1 MKEKAIEKT
10 PAPKTKKKGW
20 WTILQVVQGIVVL
33 NIFKNKV
40 LQRRHCFNP
49 TNSEYATWHAN
60 TGVWHAEKVPAAY
73 EASWDGSY
81 GYSGKNG
88 DSSMSSD
95 DHDRLKE
102 ILDDAQNPYTYY
114 RTNLID
120 RIYDLEQERD
130 RKARQTKE
138 ERRFARVTALM
149 DRVPDVPTDLRDWID
164 KQFTGGENWCI
175 KDRDTKKWVCSA
187 CGGSFELKNKPRNND
202 NITCPECNREIK
214 YLSRKRKVEMVEHFC
229 LIQPMDTD
237 TSVCRHFVTEITFD
251 PGVCEHKN
259 IWIDEEIR
267 VILNKQID
275 TLEFNRKK
283 KAECDIYYK
292 QWSYFD
298 NKGNPPNKRE
308 YVGALYDAGI
318 MEAFKD
324 TSYES
329 WSRLFTQMAA
339 AGQQCNWNAMMAA
352 VKDKEYMQVAEML
365 FRGRFYRMLTETSM
379 QISYW
384 DLEYIG
390 YLDVT
395 GRTIEEVFGIADR
408 QKINRIRDC
417 NGGGLILKWM
427 QYSEEKG
434 EKISEKLLTW
444 AKRENITPGTLK
456 EPLTYM
462 SAEQAMNYI
471 EKQKKEQYKGKSTR
485 VIVDQYADY
494 IRMCNKLK
502 KKLEDEMI
510 YKPRELKR
518 RHDEAVEEI
527 KVREIEID
535 SEEYSERY
543 PEAEDVLKEIKKK
556 FEYRGTEYFIMVP
569 ERIYDIVCEGRSLHH
584 CVGSTDRYFDRMAQ
598 HETYICFLRKVEE
611 PDKPFY
617 TIEVEPGGTIRQH
630 RGMFDEEPELETVK
644 PFLKEWQKEIRKR
657 MSEEDHAR
665 AKQSKVLREANIR
678 ELQEK
683 NNTRVLQGLME
694 DFMEAV

>member
-1 MKEKAIEKT
+1 
-10 PAPKTKKKGW
+10 
-20 WTILQVVQGIVVL
+20 
-33 NIFKNKV
+33 
-40 LQRRHCFNP
+40 
-49 TNSEYATWHAN
+49 
-60 TGVWHAEKVPAAY
+60 
-73 EASWDGSY
+73 
-81 GYSGKNG
+81 
-88 DSSMSSD
+88 
-95 DHDRLKE
+95 
-102 ILDDAQNPYTYY
+102 
-114 RTNLID
+114 
-120 RIYDLEQERD
+120 
-130 RKARQTKE
+130 
-138 ERRFARVTALM
+138 
-149 DRVPDVPTDLRDWID
+149 
-164 KQFTGGENWCI
+164 
-175 KDRDTKKWVCSA
+175 
-187 CGGSFELKNKPRNND
+187 
-202 NITCPECNREIK
+202 
-214 YLSRKRKVEMVEHFC
+214 
-229 LIQPMDTD
+229 
-237 TSVCRHFVTEITFD
+237 
-251 PGVCEHKN
+251 
-259 IWIDEEIR
+259 
-267 VILNKQID
+267 
-275 TLEFNRKK
+275 
-283 KAECDIYYK
+283 
-292 QWSYFD
+292 
-298 NKGNPPNKRE
+298 
-308 YVGALYDAGI
+308 
-318 MEAFKD
+318 
-324 TSYES
+324 
-329 WSRLFTQMAA
+329 
-339 AGQQCNWNAMMAA
+339 MMAA

-471 EKQKKEQYKGKSTR
+471 EKQKRSSTKESTR